1 MISIFI
7 CYCYAL
13 GMTLGKGGVATVV
26 AARYVHTLTLV
37 TAYH

>member
-13 GMTLGKGGVATVV
+13 GMTLGKGGVATVL
-26 AARYVHTLTLV
+26 AARYVRTRTLV
-37 TAYH
+37 IAYD